1 MNLLPIKYIL
11 AGGSSSPKLRPQG
24 KARAAG
30 LNNPSNLK
38 ILGGTARGRRLD
50 SPEVY
55 LRPMMG
61 KVREV
66 CTVVMLE
73 VCFDF
78 FLQKEYFSH
87 NMIIC
92 FRSV

>member
-1 MNLLPIKYIL
+1 MKSHLFQHEYEYFSS

-24 KARAAG
+24 KRRAEG

-38 ILGGTARGRRLD
+38 ILGGIARGRRLD

-66 CTVVMLE
+66 RRMNRKV
-73 VCFDF
+73 
-78 FLQKEYFSH
+78 
-87 NMIIC
+87 
-92 FRSV
+92 